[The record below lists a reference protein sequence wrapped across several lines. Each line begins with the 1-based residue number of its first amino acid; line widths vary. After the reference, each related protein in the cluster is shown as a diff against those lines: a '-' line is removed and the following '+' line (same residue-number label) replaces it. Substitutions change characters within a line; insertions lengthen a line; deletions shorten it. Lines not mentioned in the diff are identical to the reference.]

1 MFRILTKIPYLALL
15 IYGIFLLCFIAFLIP
30 FGTESDE
37 EILIF
42 LLSESPWK
50 IRDVLNFHLL
60 FSSFLFFIFES
71 FEISVFYA
79 FRSLNLIFLISKNL
93 YAIDTKAEQAIVMDF
108 DTNEI
113 LFEKNSNSKTPP
125 ASMTK
130 IMTVYAA
137 FDRLKNTDLSIN
149 NECTVSAKAYKM
161 GGSRTFLEIDDK
173 VSIDDLLK
181 GIIIQS
187 GNDASVALAEC
198 LAGTEEDFAKL
209 MNVYAKRLGMNN
221 TNFINSSGWPED
233 DHYSTVYDLAI
244 LSNAVIREFPDLYL
258 YFADEEFT
266 YNDIKQ
272 PNRNKLLSSV
282 QGADGLKTGFTKAS
296 GWGIAATAKRED
308 RRITVVINGTNSSR
322 SRMNESANL
331 INWAFS
337 QTSQKE
343 LVREGQ
349 VITQVDV
356 WLGNKPRVNLI
367 SSRKIVSTLS
377 FDQLQLIKSSIQYK
391 KPLDAP
397 ILKGNSYGKLLIS
410 IEGKPNIEIDL
421 VAEENVGTINPILK
435 IFAALKYLIFG
446 STLDE

>member
-1 MFRILTKIPYLALL
+1 MRTQTITLIL
-15 IYGIFLLCFIAFLIP
+15 
-30 FGTESDE
+30 
-37 EILIF
+37 
-42 LLSESPWK
+42 
-50 IRDVLNFHLL
+50 
-60 FSSFLFFIFES
+60 
-71 FEISVFYA
+71 
-79 FRSLNLIFLISKNL
+79 LIFLISKHVF
-93 YAIDTKAEQAIVMDF
+93 AIDTKAEQAIVMDF

-349 VITQVDV
+349 VIAQVDV

>member
-1 MFRILTKIPYLALL
+1 
-15 IYGIFLLCFIAFLIP
+15 
-30 FGTESDE
+30 
-37 EILIF
+37 
-42 LLSESPWK
+42 
-50 IRDVLNFHLL
+50 
-60 FSSFLFFIFES
+60 
-71 FEISVFYA
+71 
-79 FRSLNLIFLISKNL
+79 
-93 YAIDTKAEQAIVMDF
+93 
-108 DTNEI
+108 
-113 LFEKNSNSKTPP
+113 
-125 ASMTK
+125 
-130 IMTVYAA
+130 
-137 FDRLKNTDLSIN
+137 
-149 NECTVSAKAYKM
+149 M

-349 VITQVDV
+349 VIAQVDV

-367 SSRKIVSTLS
+367 SSRKVVSTLS

-421 VAEENVGTINPILK
+421 VAEEDVGTINPILK

>member
-1 MFRILTKIPYLALL
+1 MRTQTITFIL
-15 IYGIFLLCFIAFLIP
+15 
-30 FGTESDE
+30 
-37 EILIF
+37 
-42 LLSESPWK
+42 
-50 IRDVLNFHLL
+50 
-60 FSSFLFFIFES
+60 
-71 FEISVFYA
+71 
-79 FRSLNLIFLISKNL
+79 LIFLISKNVF
-93 YAIDTKAEQAIVMDF
+93 AIDTKAEQAIVMDF

-343 LVREGQ
+343 LFRKGQ

-367 SSRKIVSTLS
+367 SSRKVVSTLS

>member
-1 MFRILTKIPYLALL
+1 MKTQTITFIL
-15 IYGIFLLCFIAFLIP
+15 
-30 FGTESDE
+30 
-37 EILIF
+37 
-42 LLSESPWK
+42 
-50 IRDVLNFHLL
+50 
-60 FSSFLFFIFES
+60 
-71 FEISVFYA
+71 
-79 FRSLNLIFLISKNL
+79 LIFLISKNVF
-93 YAIDTKAEQAIVMDF
+93 AIDTKAEQAIVMDF

-343 LVREGQ
+343 LVSEGQ
-349 VITQVDV
+349 VIAQVDV

-367 SSRKIVSTLS
+367 SPRKVVSTLS

-397 ILKGNSYGKLLIS
+397 ILKGNSYGKLLVS

>member
-1 MFRILTKIPYLALL
+1 MRTQTITFIL
-15 IYGIFLLCFIAFLIP
+15 
-30 FGTESDE
+30 
-37 EILIF
+37 
-42 LLSESPWK
+42 
-50 IRDVLNFHLL
+50 
-60 FSSFLFFIFES
+60 
-71 FEISVFYA
+71 
-79 FRSLNLIFLISKNL
+79 LIFLISKHVF
-93 YAIDTKAEQAIVMDF
+93 AIDTKAEQAIVMDF

-343 LVREGQ
+343 LVSEGQ
-349 VITQVDV
+349 VIAQVDV

>member
-1 MFRILTKIPYLALL
+1 MRTQTITFIL
-15 IYGIFLLCFIAFLIP
+15 
-30 FGTESDE
+30 
-37 EILIF
+37 
-42 LLSESPWK
+42 
-50 IRDVLNFHLL
+50 
-60 FSSFLFFIFES
+60 
-71 FEISVFYA
+71 
-79 FRSLNLIFLISKNL
+79 LIFLISKHVF
-93 YAIDTKAEQAIVMDF
+93 AIDTKAEQAIVMDF

-367 SSRKIVSTLS
+367 SSRKVVSTLS

>member
-1 MFRILTKIPYLALL
+1 MRTQTITFIL
-15 IYGIFLLCFIAFLIP
+15 
-30 FGTESDE
+30 
-37 EILIF
+37 
-42 LLSESPWK
+42 
-50 IRDVLNFHLL
+50 
-60 FSSFLFFIFES
+60 
-71 FEISVFYA
+71 
-79 FRSLNLIFLISKNL
+79 LIFLISKNVF
-93 YAIDTKAEQAIVMDF
+93 AIDTKAEQAIVMDF

-349 VITQVDV
+349 VIAQVDV

-421 VAEENVGTINPILK
+421 VAEEDVGTINPILK